1 MRKILVV
8 IIILFANLLSAF
20 SISSKEL
27 TRIDSLIHIMTLDEK
42 IGQMTQL
49 CFSTITLD
57 GSKSLDLNVDNFR
70 ESVIKYNIGSFLS
83 GSDSYDK
90 WFKFITAIQKIAVEE
105 TRLKIPLIIGIDHVH
120 GANYVTEGTIFPHN
134 ISLACSF
141 NQQVVAKVATVC
153 AIETAPIGLTWNFA
167 PVLDV
172 GKNPYWPRFYETFG
186 EDPFLCSEMGKTFIK
201 TYEGCPHIL
210 PAKLSAC
217 AKHFIGYSDP
227 KYGYDRT
234 PSEIPAQVLWE
245 FFVPPFKAAFDAGVK
260 TVMINSGEL
269 NGEAVHGSKYL
280 LDTLLR
286 QQLGFKGVVVTDI
299 KDIERLELM
308 HKTVENQK
316 EGTFRSVDAGI
327 DMYMACNSYLFI
339 RNMKELVAEGRIS
352 MKRID
357 ESVGR
362 ILRLKFELG
371 LFDNPY
377 PSKQLLSKVNQ
388 TKNQI
393 EAREVAEE
401 SIVLLK
407 NDGILPL
414 SKGKKILISGLGAN
428 SKGMLNGPWTFDW
441 LGAPENQ
448 QPQNMKSLYESMQD
462 KFGTKNLK
470 YVDLEGINSEKEKK
484 QFIRDAK
491 NSDIILLAVGE
502 KPYSEFMGNIND
514 LTLDKMQ
521 LNLMDAA
528 IETGKPVVVVLL
540 EGRPRVFT
548 EQADKINAILFA
560 GYPGI
565 KGAEA
570 LVNILSGSVNPSGKL
585 AFTYPLS
592 VGHVSPYYNKP
603 SEYNIYWKNN
613 PVRKN
618 LFPFGQGLSYTNFE
632 YSKLELSD
640 TIFTKDNQEI
650 MATIRIKNTGN
661 LPGKEA
667 VLWYVSDEIGTISRP
682 VTLLKHFEKIDLKE
696 GEEKTVKFIIK
707 PNEQLSYPDKN
718 GCQILENGSFKILV
732 GGLEKRFYIN
742 KTNALF

>member
-1 MRKILVV
+1 MQNFFVA
-8 IIILFANLLSAF
+8 IIFLFTNFSHAF
-20 SISSKEL
+20 SLSTKDL
-27 TRIDSLIHIMTLDEK
+27 NRIDSLIHIMTLDEK

-57 GSKSLDLNVDNFR
+57 GSKSLDLNVANFR
-70 ESVIKYNIGSFLS
+70 ESVIKHNIGSFLS
-83 GSDSYDK
+83 GSDNYDK
-90 WFKFITAIQKIAVEE
+90 WFEFITAIQKIAVEE

-120 GANYVTEGTIFPHN
+120 GANYISEGTIFPHN

-141 NQQVVAKVATVC
+141 DQQVVAKMANIC
-153 AIETAPIGLTWNFA
+153 AIETAPIGLSWNFA

-186 EDPFLCSEMGKTFIK
+186 EDPFLCSEMGKAYIK
-201 TYEGCPHIL
+201 AYEGCKDIL
-210 PAKLSAC
+210 PVKLSAC

-227 KYGYDRT
+227 KYGYDRS
-234 PSEIPAQVLWE
+234 PSEIPSQVIWE

-269 NGEAVHGSKYL
+269 NGEAVHGSKFL

-286 QQLGFKGVVVTDI
+286 QRLGFKGLVVSDI

-327 DMYMACNSYLFI
+327 DMYMACNSYVFI
-339 RNMKELVAEGRIS
+339 RDMRELVAEGRIS

-357 ESVGR
+357 ESVYR
-362 ILRLKFELG
+362 ILKLKFELG

-377 PSKQLLSKVNQ
+377 PSKQLLSNVNQ

-428 SKGMLNGPWTFDW
+428 SKGMLNGPWSFDW
-441 LGAPENQ
+441 LGAPEQ
-448 QPQNMKSLYESMQD
+448 LQPHSMNTLYESIQN
-462 KFGTKNLK
+462 KFGAKNVK
-470 YVDLEGINSEKEKK
+470 YVELEGISCEKDKK
-484 QFIRDAK
+484 QFLNAAQ
-491 NSDIILLAVGE
+491 NSDIIVLAIGE

-514 LTLDKMQ
+514 LTLDKIQ
-521 LNLMDAA
+521 LNLMDVA
-528 IETGKPVVVVLL
+528 IKTGKPVVVILL

-548 EQADKINAILFA
+548 EQADQINSILFA

-565 KGAEA
+565 MGADA
-570 LVNILSGSVNPSGKL
+570 IVNILSGSVNPSAKL

-613 PVRKN
+613 PIRKN
-618 LFPFGQGLSYTNFE
+618 LFPFGHGLSYTTFE
-632 YSKLELSD
+632 YDKLELSD
-640 TIFTKDNQEI
+640 TLLTEENQEI
-650 MATIRIKNTGN
+650 TATVTVRNKGKRF
-661 LPGKEA
+661 GKEA
-667 VLWYVSDEIGTISRP
+667 VLWYVSDETGTISRP
-682 VTLLKHFEKIDLKE
+682 VKLLKYFEKIELKQ
-696 GEEKTVKFIIK
+696 GEEKKVKFTIK
-707 PNEQLSYPDKN
+707 INEHLSYPDKN
-718 GCQILENGSFKILV
+718 GCQILENGFFKIAV
-732 GGLEKRFYIN
+732 GTLEKRFYLN
-742 KTNALF
+742 K

>member
-1 MRKILVV
+1 MQKILVA
-8 IIILFANLLSAF
+8 IILLFANFFSAF

-27 TRIDSLIHIMTLDEK
+27 NRIDSLIQIMTLDEK
-42 IGQMTQL
+42 ICQMTQF

-57 GSKSLDLNVDNFR
+57 GSKSLDLNVDNFH

-83 GSDSYDK
+83 GSDNYDK

-120 GANYVTEGTIFPHN
+120 GANYISEGTIFPHN

-141 NQQVVAKVATVC
+141 NQQVVANVANVC
-153 AIETAPIGLTWNFA
+153 AIETAPIGLSWNFA

-186 EDPFLCSEMGKTFIK
+186 EDPFLCSEMGKTYIK
-201 TYEGCPHIL
+201 SYEGCSEIL

-227 KYGYDRT
+227 KYGYDRS

-245 FFVPPFKAAFDAGVK
+245 YFVPPFKSAFDAGVK

-269 NGEAVHGSKYL
+269 NGEAVHGSKFL

-286 QQLGFKGVVVTDI
+286 QRLGFKGVVVTDI

-327 DMYMACNSYLFI
+327 DMYMACNSFLFI

-357 ESVGR
+357 ESVSR
-362 ILRLKFELG
+362 ILKLKFELG

-377 PSKQLLSKVNQ
+377 PSKKLLSNVKQ

-393 EAREVAEE
+393 VAREVAEE

-428 SKGMLNGPWTFDW
+428 SKGMLNGPWTYEW
-441 LGAPENQ
+441 LGAPEKQ
-448 QPQNMKSLYESMQD
+448 QPANMKTLYEAMLA
-462 KFGTKNLK
+462 KFGTKNVK
-470 YVDLEGINSEKEKK
+470 CIELEGINSEKEKQ
-484 QFIRDAK
+484 QFISDAK
-491 NSDIILLAVGE
+491 NSDIIVLAVGE

-528 IETGKPVVVVLL
+528 IQTGKPVVVVLL

-565 KGAEA
+565 KGADA
-570 LVNILSGSVNPSGKL
+570 IVNILSGSVNPSAKL
-585 AFTYPLS
+585 AFTYPLA
-592 VGHVSPYYNKP
+592 VGHVSPYYTKS
-603 SEYNIYWKNN
+603 SEYNIYWNNN
-613 PVRKN
+613 PIRNN
-618 LFPFGQGLSYTNFE
+618 LFPFGQGLSYTKFE

-640 TIFTKDNQEI
+640 SILTKDSQEI
-650 MATIRIKNTGN
+650 TATIKVRNIGN

-667 VLWYVSDEIGTISRP
+667 ILWYVSDEVGTISRP
-682 VTLLKHFEKIDLKE
+682 VKLLKHFEKIHLKK
-696 GEEKTVKFIIK
+696 GEEKIVKFTIK
-707 PNEQLSYPDKN
+707 PNEHLSYPDKN
-718 GCQILENGSFKILV
+718 GCQMLENGYFKILV
-732 GGLEKRFYIN
+732 GGFEKRFYLT
-742 KTNALF
+742 KTNH